1 MVKSPILDNIFEEI
15 CFGVTFFFFES
26 NHGEFW
32 LQLIILIKS
41 LYFFRSNFSSNN
53 LNEAEAKKAAAL
65 LAVEDLRVAVVR
77 GNTAAVQ
84 KYLDN
89 GEMQLWLISVVVVK
103 NISSL

>member
-1 MVKSPILDNIFEEI
+1 M
-15 CFGVTFFFFES
+15 TFFFFKS
-26 NHGEFW
+26 DHGEFW

-41 LYFFRSNFSSNN
+41 LYFFRRNFSSNN
-53 LNEAEAKKAAAL
+53 LKEAEAKKAAAL

-89 GEMQLWLISVVVVK
+89 GEMQLWLISVMVVK

>member
-15 CFGVTFFFFES
+15 CFGVAFFFFES

-53 LNEAEAKKAAAL
+53 LKEAEAKKAAAL

>member
-1 MVKSPILDNIFEEI
+1 M
-15 CFGVTFFFFES
+15 TFFFFES
-26 NHGEFW
+26 DHGEFW
-32 LQLIILIKS
+32 LQLIILIES
-41 LYFFRSNFSSNN
+41 LYFFRRNFSSNN
-53 LNEAEAKKAAAL
+53 LKEAEAKKAAAL

-89 GEMQLWLISVVVVK
+89 GEMQLWLISVMVVK

>member
-1 MVKSPILDNIFEEI
+1 M
-15 CFGVTFFFFES
+15 TFFFFES
-26 NHGEFW
+26 NHREFW
-32 LQLIILIKS
+32 LQLIILIES

-53 LNEAEAKKAAAL
+53 LKEAEAKKAAAL

-77 GNTAAVQ
+77 GNAAAVQ

-89 GEMQLWLISVVVVK
+89 GEMQLWLISVMVVK

>member
-1 MVKSPILDNIFEEI
+1 M
-15 CFGVTFFFFES
+15 
-26 NHGEFW
+26 
-32 LQLIILIKS
+32 IK
-41 LYFFRSNFSSNN
+41 
-53 LNEAEAKKAAAL
+53 EAEAKKAAAL

-89 GEMQLWLISVVVVK
+89 GEMQLWLISVMVVK